1 MCCKI
6 TTKKSV
12 KLIQKCLK
20 AIYRTQVSKFISN
33 YAHMKKISKT
43 FILIF
48 CIFSIT
54 SCSSFKSEDNDSK
67 AVLKKKKINP
77 NVEERARAEADK
89 NSILDR
95 FNKNSSGGNFEFASS
110 NVMWRA
116 TLEAVQFMPL
126 QQVDY
131 AGGLIITD
139 WYSKSSSNE
148 SVKITF
154 RFLSSE
160 LATSSI
166 KITSHK
172 RICTNVN
179 NCETNELPEEFN
191 ENIKS
196 EVLKKAREIKLKDE
210 VKK

>member
-1 MCCKI
+1 
-6 TTKKSV
+6 
-12 KLIQKCLK
+12 
-20 AIYRTQVSKFISN
+20 
-33 YAHMKKISKT
+33 MKKNLRIFT
-43 FILIF
+43 LILCLLSLI
-48 CIFSIT
+48 
-54 SCSSFKSEDNDSK
+54 SCSSFNSEKGNK
-67 AVLKKKKINP
+67 EKEEETELKKKRINP
-77 NVEERARAEADK
+77 NVLERAREEADK
-89 NSILDR
+89 GGSILDR
-95 FNKNSSGGNFEFASS
+95 IGGKNNGGGNFEFASS

-179 NCETNELPEEFN
+179 NCETNELSEEFN

>member
-1 MCCKI
+1 
-6 TTKKSV
+6 
-12 KLIQKCLK
+12 
-20 AIYRTQVSKFISN
+20 
-33 YAHMKKISKT
+33 MKKIFNIFT
-43 FILIF
+43 LIL
-48 CIFSIT
+48 CLFSLI
-54 SCSSFKSEDNDSK
+54 SCSSFNSEKSNKEGET
-67 AVLKKKKINP
+67 VFKKKRINP
-77 NVEERARAEADK
+77 NVDERARAEADK
-89 NSILDR
+89 GGGIL
-95 FNKNSSGGNFEFASS
+95 NKIGGGSSGGGNFEFASS

-139 WYSKSSSNE
+139 WYSKNSSNE

-166 KITSHK
+166 KIISHK
-172 RICTNVN
+172 RICNNVN
-179 NCETNELPEEFN
+179 NCETKELSQEFN
-191 ENIKS
+191 ENVKS
-196 EVLKKAREIKLKDE
+196 QVLKKAREIKLKDE

>member
-1 MCCKI
+1 MKNNF
-6 TTKKSV
+6 SF
-12 KLIQKCLK
+12 
-20 AIYRTQVSKFISN
+20 FIV
-33 YAHMKKISKT
+33 
-43 FILIF
+43 IF
-48 CIFSIT
+48 CLLSLI
-54 SCSSFKSEDNDSK
+54 SCSSLKSEKGNNEEETTF
-67 AVLKKKKINP
+67 KKKRINP
-77 NVEERARAEADK
+77 NVLERAREEADK
-89 NSILDR
+89 GGSVLDR
-95 FNKNSSGGNFEFASS
+95 LGGKNSGGGNFEFASS

-166 KITSHK
+166 KIISHK

>member
-1 MCCKI
+1 
-6 TTKKSV
+6 
-12 KLIQKCLK
+12 
-20 AIYRTQVSKFISN
+20 
-33 YAHMKKISKT
+33 MKKIFNIFT
-43 FILIF
+43 LIL
-48 CIFSIT
+48 CLFSLI
-54 SCSSFKSEDNDSK
+54 SCSSFNSEKSNKKEEET
-67 AVLKKKKINP
+67 VFKKKRINP
-77 NVEERARAEADK
+77 NVDERAREQADK
-89 NSILDR
+89 GGSILD
-95 FNKNSSGGNFEFASS
+95 KIGGKGGGGNFEFASS

-139 WYSKSSSNE
+139 WYSKNSSNE

-166 KITSHK
+166 KIISHK
-172 RICTNVN
+172 RICNNVN
-179 NCETNELPEEFN
+179 NCETKELSQEFN

-196 EVLKKAREIKLKDE
+196 QVLKKAREIKLKDE

>member
-1 MCCKI
+1 
-6 TTKKSV
+6 
-12 KLIQKCLK
+12 
-20 AIYRTQVSKFISN
+20 
-33 YAHMKKISKT
+33 MKKNFNI
-43 FILIF
+43 FALILCLLSLI
-48 CIFSIT
+48 
-54 SCSSFKSEDNDSK
+54 SCSSFKSEKGDK
-67 AVLKKKKINP
+67 EEAVFKKKRINP
-77 NVEERARAEADK
+77 NVEERAREEADK
-89 NSILDR
+89 GGSILDR
-95 FNKNSSGGNFEFASS
+95 IGGKNSGGGNFEFASS

-116 TLEAVQFMPL
+116 TLEAIQFMPL

-166 KITSHK
+166 KIISHK